1 MVNTVQIL
9 IKPLNS
15 GHLRVFKNLSIIKRC
30 SLLGDSLTKI
40 VIFVTN
46 HFVRYSR
53 YARYLGCLLL
63 GGFTVR
69 RARLVEGLRAHVR
82 SPV

>member
-1 MVNTVQIL
+1 M
-9 IKPLNS
+9 
-15 GHLRVFKNLSIIKRC
+15 
-30 SLLGDSLTKI
+30 GDSLTKI

-69 RARLVEGLRAHVR
+69 RARLIEGLRAHVR